1 MGERVNWTSQVLLNK
16 TYSCT
21 NILNDQRK
29 KTTMLMM
36 LIMLYQKLG
45 MKPSAI
51 FLKRALKYSHTKLSK
66 NLSSDGNENSDL
78 VVFKRM
84 RRSHSK
90 PTPIELHLE

>member
-1 MGERVNWTSQVLLNK
+1 
-16 TYSCT
+16 
-21 NILNDQRK
+21 
-29 KTTMLMM
+29 MM

-51 FLKRALKYSHTKLSK
+51 FLKRALKYSHTK
-66 NLSSDGNENSDL
+66 LSSDGNENSDL

-90 PTPIELHLE
+90 PTPIELHLER